1 MSSWVRQTPTV
12 QGVVKTA
19 AEPAFQPPLLAEA
32 PVSLEVKQYP
42 MPEMPKKNRRPAAVT
57 LPTPYEPSEQEPVS
71 LEVRQFPL
79 PEGYKPRNAPRRER
93 NEIQEQPVAQQPVAQ
108 QPRSQQ
114 VAKQS
119 LAKQSVAQQSVAQQ
133 SVAKQPV
140 AQEQRAPVTR
150 SQTREQ
156 SAKAAA
162 PPPPAMKQIPKPSN
176 PEVTVIIPL
185 YNGFEFLEG
194 SLESTRR
201 QTFKNWVGIVAVNG
215 HGKTGEPVISK
226 VRALVASLG
235 MSEVFDVINL
245 PDIKGG
251 AAAITKAAE
260 IATTPFVAHLDCD
273 DIWLPKKLETQMK
286 LVDSDDE
293 IGIVGTM
300 CRYFGDSSD
309 IPVLPPGELRKSD
322 FIKRHPMIHSS
333 VLIRR
338 ELATYTDEFVA
349 YDYDCWVRNMLY
361 GIKIVNIDNI
371 LVFHRVHMKSFYN
384 ASGKQDPELV
394 QKKYN
399 LA

>member
-19 AEPAFQPPLLAEA
+19 AEPAFQPPLIADEP

-57 LPTPYEPSEQEPVS
+57 LPTPFEPSEQEPVS

-93 NEIQEQPVAQQPVAQ
+93 NVIQEQQPVAK
-108 QPRSQQ
+108 QP
-114 VAKQS
+114 V
-119 LAKQSVAQQSVAQQ
+119 AKQSVAKQA
-133 SVAKQPV
+133 VAKQPV

-156 SAKAAA
+156 SAKAA
-162 PPPPAMKQIPKPSN
+162 PPPPPVMKQIPKPSN

-286 LVDSDDE
+286 LIDSDDE

-322 FIKRHPMIHSS
+322 FVKRNPMIHSS

-338 ELATYTDEFVA
+338 DLATYTDEFVA

-361 GIKIVNIDNI
+361 GVKIVNIDNI

>member
-19 AEPAFQPPLLAEA
+19 AEPAFQPPLIADEP

-57 LPTPYEPSEQEPVS
+57 LPTPFEPSEQEPVS

-93 NEIQEQPVAQQPVAQ
+93 NVIQEQQPVAK
-108 QPRSQQ
+108 QP
-114 VAKQS
+114 VAKQPV
-119 LAKQSVAQQSVAQQ
+119 AKQSVAKQA
-133 SVAKQPV
+133 VAKQPV

-156 SAKAAA
+156 SAKAA
-162 PPPPAMKQIPKPSN
+162 PPPPPVMKQIPKPSN

-286 LVDSDDE
+286 LIDSDDE

-322 FIKRHPMIHSS
+322 FVKRNPMIHSS

-338 ELATYTDEFVA
+338 DLATYTDEFVA

-361 GIKIVNIDNI
+361 GVKIVNIDNI

>member
-1 MSSWVRQTPTV
+1 
-12 QGVVKTA
+12 
-19 AEPAFQPPLLAEA
+19 
-32 PVSLEVKQYP
+32 
-42 MPEMPKKNRRPAAVT
+42 
-57 LPTPYEPSEQEPVS
+57 
-71 LEVRQFPL
+71 
-79 PEGYKPRNAPRRER
+79 
-93 NEIQEQPVAQQPVAQ
+93 
-108 QPRSQQ
+108 
-114 VAKQS
+114 
-119 LAKQSVAQQSVAQQ
+119 
-133 SVAKQPV
+133 
-140 AQEQRAPVTR
+140 
-150 SQTREQ
+150 
-156 SAKAAA
+156 
-162 PPPPAMKQIPKPSN
+162 MKQIPKPSN

-215 HGKTGEPVISK
+215 HGKTGEPVLSK

-235 MSEVFDVINL
+235 MSDVFDVINL

-286 LVDSDDE
+286 LIDSDE
-293 IGIVGTM
+293 EVGIVGTM

-309 IPVLPPGELRKSD
+309 IPVLPTGELKKAD
-322 FIKRHPMIHSS
+322 FVKRNPMIHSS
-333 VLIRR
+333 ILIRR
-338 ELATYTDEFVA
+338 DLAVYTDEFVA

-361 GIKIVNIDNI
+361 GVKIVNIDNI

-384 ASGKQDPELV
+384 ASGKQDPDLV

>member
-12 QGVVKTA
+12 QGVVKSA
-19 AEPAFQPPLLAEA
+19 AEPAFQPALIAET

-57 LPTPYEPSEQEPVS
+57 LPIPFEPSEQEPVS

-93 NEIQEQPVAQQPVAQ
+93 NVIQEQPIVQQSV
-108 QPRSQQ
+108 
-114 VAKQS
+114 
-119 LAKQSVAQQSVAQQ
+119 AKQSVAKQPVAKQPVAKQ
-133 SVAKQPV
+133 PVAKQPV

-156 SAKAAA
+156 SAKAA
-162 PPPPAMKQIPKPSN
+162 PPPPPVMKQIPKPSN

-185 YNGFEFLEG
+185 YNGVEFLEG

-286 LVDSDDE
+286 LIDSDDE

-322 FIKRHPMIHSS
+322 FVKRNPMIHSS

-338 ELATYTDEFVA
+338 DLATYTDEFVA

-361 GIKIVNIDNI
+361 GVKIVNIDNI

-384 ASGKQDPELV
+384 ASGKQDPDLV

>member
-12 QGVVKTA
+12 QGVVKSA
-19 AEPAFQPPLLAEA
+19 AEPAFQPALIAET

-57 LPTPYEPSEQEPVS
+57 LPIPFEPSEQEPVS

-93 NEIQEQPVAQQPVAQ
+93 NVIQEQPIV
-108 QPRSQQ
+108 
-114 VAKQS
+114 
-119 LAKQSVAQQSVAQQ
+119 QQSVAKQPVAKQ
-133 SVAKQPV
+133 PVAKQPVAKQPVAKQPV

-156 SAKAAA
+156 SAKAA
-162 PPPPAMKQIPKPSN
+162 PPPPPVMKQIPKPSN

-185 YNGFEFLEG
+185 YNGVEFLEG

-286 LVDSDDE
+286 LIDSDDE

-322 FIKRHPMIHSS
+322 FVKRNPMIHSS

-338 ELATYTDEFVA
+338 DLATYTDEFVA

-361 GIKIVNIDNI
+361 GVKIVNIDNI

-384 ASGKQDPELV
+384 ASGKQDPDLV

>member
-19 AEPAFQPPLLAEA
+19 AEPAFQPALIADEP

-57 LPTPYEPSEQEPVS
+57 LPIPFEPSEQEPVS

-93 NEIQEQPVAQQPVAQ
+93 NVIQEQPIV
-108 QPRSQQ
+108 
-114 VAKQS
+114 
-119 LAKQSVAQQSVAQQ
+119 QQSVAKQPVAKQ
-133 SVAKQPV
+133 PVAKQPVAKQPV

-156 SAKAAA
+156 SAKAA
-162 PPPPAMKQIPKPSN
+162 PPPPPVMKQIPKPSN

-185 YNGFEFLEG
+185 YNGVEFLEG

-286 LVDSDDE
+286 LIDSDDE

-322 FIKRHPMIHSS
+322 FVKRNPMIHSS

-338 ELATYTDEFVA
+338 DLATYTDEFVA

-361 GIKIVNIDNI
+361 GVKIVNIDNI

>member
-12 QGVVKTA
+12 QGVVKSA
-19 AEPAFQPPLLAEA
+19 AEPAFQPALIAET

-57 LPTPYEPSEQEPVS
+57 LPIPFEPSEQEPVS

-93 NEIQEQPVAQQPVAQ
+93 NVIQEQPIVQQSV
-108 QPRSQQ
+108 
-114 VAKQS
+114 
-119 LAKQSVAQQSVAQQ
+119 AKQSVAKQP
-133 SVAKQPV
+133 VAKQPV

-156 SAKAAA
+156 SAKAA
-162 PPPPAMKQIPKPSN
+162 PPPPPVMKQIPKPSN

-185 YNGFEFLEG
+185 YNGVEFLEG

-286 LVDSDDE
+286 LIDSDDE

-322 FIKRHPMIHSS
+322 FVKRNPMIHSS

-338 ELATYTDEFVA
+338 DLATYTDEFVA

-361 GIKIVNIDNI
+361 GVKIVNIDNI

-384 ASGKQDPELV
+384 ASGKQDPDLV

>member
-12 QGVVKTA
+12 QGMAKKPD
-19 AEPAFQPPLLAEA
+19 EPIFQAPMEA
-32 PVSLEVKQYP
+32 VNSTSLEVKQYP
-42 MPEMPKKNRRPAAVT
+42 MPEMLKKNRRPASVA
-57 LPTPYEPSEQEPVS
+57 LPVIEPVVEAPVS

-79 PEGYKPRNAPRRER
+79 PEGYRPRRPR
-93 NEIQEQPVAQQPVAQ
+93 NEIQDQPQPKQKKQQ
-108 QPRSQQ
+108 
-114 VAKQS
+114 
-119 LAKQSVAQQSVAQQ
+119 
-133 SVAKQPV
+133 
-140 AQEQRAPVTR
+140 QEQRAPVTR
-150 SQTREQ
+150 SQTREPP
-156 SAKAAA
+156 AKAQP

-215 HGKTGEPVISK
+215 HGKTGEPVLSK
-226 VRALVASLG
+226 VRALVDSLG

-286 LVDSDDE
+286 LIDSDDE

-322 FIKRHPMIHSS
+322 FVKRNPMIHSS

-338 ELATYTDEFVA
+338 ELAVYTDEFVA

-361 GIKIVNIDNI
+361 GIKIINIDTI